1 MVLLLRLTFRLNGS
15 ESVKAILSK
24 ILTLGYSTFGS
35 WVRVKIHNWLMVLL
49 FNVNLPQNYLIIYI
63 RKVDKY
69 VKEVDKCVKIEN
81 FLRS

>member
-1 MVLLLRLTFRLNGS
+1 
-15 ESVKAILSK
+15 
-24 ILTLGYSTFGS
+24 
-35 WVRVKIHNWLMVLL
+35 MVLL

-69 VKEVDKCVKIEN
+69 VKKVDKCVKIEN